1 MSAAVTGDTTRV
13 IDAVSRDGDGMRAAR
28 PLQRR
33 SRMKPTSLLAVLPFA
48 AAACGDDAP
57 PYEPRDLAVA
67 IDVLPGQWPNQAA
80 EGTIEVAILARG
92 GIDATSV
99 DPSTLVAHDHLGT
112 VEVPFEPGL
121 REEDVD
127 GDGALDGIAT
137 LVLTPELA
145 GANTRL
151 VVTGETAIGDRL
163 TGWDMI
169 LDPERPTVELPAL
182 RGPHPVGVVEYEWTD
197 TSRITYV
204 GPSPN
209 DPRRLKAQVLYP
221 AELGADAQPSPAFLS
236 YEEGVVLAEFF
247 LPTYLGIVLPG
258 DFHEYVG
265 SRAVADAPL
274 ADGGPWPVLL
284 FTHGG
289 GIPAPVQLA
298 IVSEVASH
306 GFVVVSISHP
316 FYGGPVVFEDGE
328 VIEEYIPNGPP
339 DTITLDQRFV
349 LDQVEALA
357 ASDERFAGSLDVERV
372 GVFGFSMGGIAA
384 VATVATDARF
394 LAGANIDGSVSGPYP
409 PIDQAFLMIN
419 SLDYQPGPGD
429 DREGLLDA
437 VLGPAYR
444 LTFASARHLNFCDC
458 VLQEEMMQFY
468 DPTITLPG
476 VGTIDRELAFE
487 ILDAYLVAFFK
498 THVAGEPDPLLEEAS
513 PWPDEVDL
521 LRWN

>member
-1 MSAAVTGDTTRV
+1 
-13 IDAVSRDGDGMRAAR
+13 MR
-28 PLQRR
+28 
-33 SRMKPTSLLAVLPFA
+33 TSTCLFASLALV
-48 AAACGDDAP
+48 AACGDNDAP
-57 PYEPRDLAVA
+57 PHDPLDLEVA
-67 IDVLPGQWPNQAA
+67 IDVLPGTWPNQVAG
-80 EGTIEVAILARG
+80 GTIEVAILARG
-92 GIDATSV
+92 GVDATSV
-99 DPSTLVAHDHLGT
+99 DPSTLVAHDYLGT
-112 VEVPFEPGL
+112 VEVPIEPEL

-127 GDGALDGIAT
+127 GDGALDAIAT
-137 LVLTPELA
+137 LALTPELA
-145 GANTRL
+145 GENTRL
-151 VVTGETAIGDRL
+151 IVTGETAIGDRL

-169 LDPERPTVELPAL
+169 LDPDRPTLELPEL

-221 AELGADAQPSPAFLS
+221 AELGAGAQPSPAFLGR
-236 YEEGVVLAEFF
+236 EEGVVLAEFF

-258 DFHEYVG
+258 DFHEYIG
-265 SRAVADAPL
+265 SRVVAEAPL

-289 GIPAPVQLA
+289 GTPAPVQLA

-328 VIEEYIPNGPP
+328 VIEEYLPNGPP
-339 DTITLDQRFV
+339 DTISLDQRFV

-357 ASDERFAGSLDVERV
+357 ASDERFAGSLDLARA

-384 VATVATDARF
+384 VETVATDARF
-394 LAGANIDGSVSGPYP
+394 RAGANIDGSVAGPYV

-437 VLGPAYR
+437 VLGPAYQ
-444 LTFASARHLNFCDC
+444 LTFTTARHLNFCDC
-458 VLQEEMMQFY
+458 VLQEEMMRFY

-498 THVAGEPDPLLEEAS
+498 THVAGEPDPLLEQAS
-513 PWPDEVDL
+513 PWPDVELVP
-521 LRWN
+521 WT